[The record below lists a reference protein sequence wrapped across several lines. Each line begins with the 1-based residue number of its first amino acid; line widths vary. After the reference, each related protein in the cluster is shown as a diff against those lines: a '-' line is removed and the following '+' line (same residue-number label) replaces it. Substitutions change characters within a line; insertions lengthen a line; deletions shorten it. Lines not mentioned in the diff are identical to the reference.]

1 MIGVNSNTFT
11 IDSERLEKEQENYES
26 WLEERTES
34 VYQIAKI
41 AKSKNLDFENTI
53 EIPRAS
59 DLASRTEKL
68 LEDYLDGMKIEEEL
82 RHLLNTTD
90 RESASIQIAVDVA
103 RRMNE

>member
-41 AKSKNLDFENTI
+41 AKSKKVGRVLRSRKTHI
-53 EIPRAS
+53 LGRTRAQWGGTW
-59 DLASRTEKL
+59 R
-68 LEDYLDGMKIEEEL
+68 
-82 RHLLNTTD
+82 
-90 RESASIQIAVDVA
+90 
-103 RRMNE
+103 

>member
-1 MIGVNSNTFT
+1 MI
-11 IDSERLEKEQENYES
+11 IDYSRLEQEQNSYES
-26 WLEERTES
+26 WLEEHTEA
-34 VYQIAKI
+34 VYQIAAE
-41 AKSKNLDFENTI
+41 AKSKKLDFENVV

-68 LEDYLDGMKIEEEL
+68 LEDYLDGMKIEEDL

-103 RRMNE
+103 RKMNEQKR